1 MSNLRQR
8 NTTQQSQPLWTPVQD
23 FTPITYTFDHSVGH
37 YPPREP
43 VNTLPYSD
51 MTRDQLE
58 ERLGDLEEEIATGD
72 DKPLLEKFDRLYHK
86 KLGALNDL
94 IAQRLKEI
102 AGYFDPLSVSRMREQ
117 LGKDADIWGHDLT
130 QEELQIYTTGL
141 KYYGKGFFGIMK
153 VLLLIGTHKGLL
165 WFRDMCIKFLNLL
178 HGRPVTTL
186 YFIIQIFYTL
196 SSAYWGF
203 EQTMGLVPYMKGAL
217 EVIVDHCPTCPQCPI
232 MGGKRSKRRRKNKK
246 NKSKRRKKKYRR
258 RKYKKT
264 RK

>member
-1 MSNLRQR
+1 MSLRQR
-8 NTTQQSQPLWTPVQD
+8 NTTQQPQTSWPRLSE
-23 FTPITYTFDHSVGH
+23 FTPMTYTFDPRVGH

-43 VNTLPYSD
+43 VETLSYAD
-51 MTRDQLE
+51 MTREELVKTIGELE
-58 ERLGDLEEEIATGD
+58 EDRATGD
-72 DKPLLEKFDRLYHK
+72 DTALLEKFDRLYHK
-86 KLGALNDL
+86 KLGTLNDF
-94 IAQRLKEI
+94 IAQQLTDI
-102 AGYFDPLSVSRMREQ
+102 ADYFDPLSVSRMREQ
-117 LGKDADIWGHDLT
+117 LGKDADIWRHDLT

-165 WFRDMCIKFLNLL
+165 WFRDTCIKFLNLL
-178 HGRPVTTL
+178 HGRPVAAL

-203 EQTMGLVPYMKGAL
+203 EQTMGLVPYMKEAL
-217 EVIVDHCPTCPQCPI
+217 GFVVDNCPTCPQCPI